1 MQGNK
6 TLIALAAVVIVAGG
20 AYYMLSG
27 APAPT
32 AMEADTTA
40 VAGTTE
46 IPAATDSVDD
56 FATAMEADLA
66 ATAAALN
73 AFDADVT
80 ASLSEVEAL
89 ADSSQLYDPE
99 NI

>member
-6 TLIALAAVVIVAGG
+6 TLIALVAVVIVAGG
-20 AYYMLSG
+20 AYYMLAG

-32 AMEADTTA
+32 ATETQTPETG
-40 VAGTTE
+40 VVSE
-46 IPAATDSVDD
+46 IPTATDSVDD
-56 FATAMEADLA
+56 FAAAMEADLA